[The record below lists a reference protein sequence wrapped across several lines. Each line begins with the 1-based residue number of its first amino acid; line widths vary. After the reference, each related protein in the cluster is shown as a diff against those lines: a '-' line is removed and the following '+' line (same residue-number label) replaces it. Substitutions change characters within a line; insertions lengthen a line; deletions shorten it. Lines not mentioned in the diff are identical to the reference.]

1 MMQAGDEASSPV
13 FVFLEQLMRGTA
25 LQIGPQDQK
34 VKPPKKYHTSLLPGF
49 ELDVAAVLQAARKVQ

>member
-1 MMQAGDEASSPV
+1 
-13 FVFLEQLMRGTA
+13 MRGTA